1 MTGAHSNNNI
11 FTNVFLFIY
20 FSQFLRKKTHCRR
33 TGNVEIKWESER
45 ESQLVRLYFLLNKYN
60 ESNSNEEFVKN
71 IPADL
76 AELMIKV
83 NELMYKTE
91 VWHAVRVRN
100 SNEMTFK
107 IADIY
112 TQRGLNYLSI
122 NNIDTRSQ
130 LDLLPFILFAYGFF
144 FFQHLFLEVAVFF
157 LHIDANDN
165 NL

>member
-1 MTGAHSNNNI
+1 M
-11 FTNVFLFIY
+11 
-20 FSQFLRKKTHCRR
+20 
-33 TGNVEIKWESER
+33 
-45 ESQLVRLYFLLNKYN
+45 LNKYN

-112 TQRGLNYLSI
+112 SGLNYLSI